1 MGKKKFFD
9 KKKSATFQLMA
20 RDTSDPNYSSDPSGD
35 RVFVRVDNNQYTPSA
50 FEGNLR
56 VVDHKSKTTALPD
69 NMRREI
75 LELGF
80 PDDGYNY
87 LTHLREIKNTGGGS
101 AYFNNPKADFHLL
114 PQDVKA
120 YDASRVEVS
129 KINDAA
135 EKSMYSVASKTFD
148 VRLNKVLDPEIAA
161 MLDDS
166 NSSNV
171 GSDVEDLEEDFVVKA
186 NLFEGRGGE
195 EQDDEVIGELDEK
208 LIGKKLDE
216 KLSFAAGSKVDHLRG
231 QDSIVSG
238 LSENR
243 SSISCS
249 GDKKP
254 RVRRPLDEQFDLLE
268 LNEYGADSEE
278 EPMGYMDEE
287 ECQESLTEK
296 MNIAFKD
303 HPSHVLH
310 PNKKVDDNEPPELTD
325 DVIHRCLEYAKK
337 FEDEDD
343 DQEVVLVEE
352 SSDESEVWDCETI
365 VTTYSTLDNHPGKIG
380 APEARRKKKLAEA
393 LSGSAAGTNQ
403 VIALKGKERLPVD
416 FLPSNKRRGE
426 EKTKDEK
433 DVNTKK
439 SELQKKKPRARES
452 KEEKKE
458 RKSAVKLERRE
469 ARQLKKETKE
479 VYKSEGHRAQKVAAF
494 TGPSSIHLMFTC
506 AALYLGNFVRYNSRE
521 KYLVSRSLPRYPIRR
536 RRVG

>member
-50 FEGNLR
+50 FEGNLSDCDLSADPDSIYADAPEDYDDED
-56 VVDHKSKTTALPD
+56 VDDGYGGPVDHKSKTTALPD

-101 AYFNNPKADFHLL
+101 AYFHNPKAEFQML

-129 KINDAA
+129 KIDDAA
-135 EKSMYSVASKTFD
+135 EKSMYSVASKTID

-161 MLDDS
+161 MLDDT
-166 NSSNV
+166 NSSNF

-186 NLFEGRGGE
+186 NLCEGRVGE
-195 EQDDEVIGELDEK
+195 EHHEK
-208 LIGKKLDE
+208 LIGEKLDE
-216 KLSFAAGSKVDHLRG
+216 KLSFAAGSTVNHLQG

-238 LSENR
+238 STENR
-243 SSISCS
+243 SLASCL
-249 GDKKP
+249 GDTKP

-268 LNEYGADSEE
+268 LDEYGADSEE

-287 ECQESLTEK
+287 ECQESLAGK
-296 MNIAFKD
+296 LNIVSKV
-303 HPSHVLH
+303 HLKNILH
-310 PNKKVDDNEPPELTD
+310 LKNEADDDKPPELTV
-325 DVIHRCLEYAKK
+325 DVARRCIEYAEK
-337 FEDEDD
+337 FDEDD

-352 SSDESEVWDCETI
+352 SSDESEAWDCETI
-365 VTTYSTLDNHPGKIG
+365 VTTYSTLENHPGKIE

-393 LSGSAAGTNQ
+393 LSGSSAGTNQ
-403 VIALKGKERLPVD
+403 VITLKGRERLPVD
-416 FLPSNKRRGE
+416 FLPYNRRRGE
-426 EKTKDEK
+426 EMTKDEK

-439 SELQKKKPRARES
+439 SELKKKKPRAQES

-494 TGPSSIHLMFTC
+494 TGPSTIHLM
-506 AALYLGNFVRYNSRE
+506 
-521 KYLVSRSLPRYPIRR
+521 
-536 RRVG
+536 